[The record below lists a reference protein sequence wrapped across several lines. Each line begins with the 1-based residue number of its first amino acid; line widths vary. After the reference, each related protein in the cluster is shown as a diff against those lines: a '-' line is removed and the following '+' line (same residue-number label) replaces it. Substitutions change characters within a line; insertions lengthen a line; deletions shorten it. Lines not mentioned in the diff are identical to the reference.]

1 MSKLM
6 YFLFVRVVMKLVLG
20 GEKVSVSENSIKL
33 VTKKEF
39 KEIYFNNLHYLMYS
53 MRG

>member
-1 MSKLM
+1 MI
-6 YFLFVRVVMKLVLG
+6 LFRVVLKLVLR

-39 KEIYFNNLHYLMYS
+39 KVIYAPILI
-53 MRG
+53 